1 MPLSTASGSAPLY
14 HQLAEILKRDID
26 GGVYQVGDLLPPE
39 FELSEQYGMSRHTVR
54 EAIRKLVEGGLVV
67 RRKGIGTEV
76 RSRTSEPRY
85 VASLSTLADLFQY
98 TQSTRLKV
106 FDEKWVTAD
115 AELAALLH
123 CQPGQRWLKF
133 ETCRYPVDNS
143 TPIAFTE
150 IYVYPAYASIREK
163 IDGNSV
169 WIYGVIEEMYGE
181 PIQEVTQET
190 DPIAV
195 PPGISDL
202 LECETG
208 TPALHTRRYYMGA
221 NDRLLSVSVNIYPRH
236 RFTLR
241 TSWRLARGGSNGGA

>member
-1 MPLSTASGSAPLY
+1 MTFSTVRGSTPLY
-14 HQLAEILKRDID
+14 QQLADMLKRDIES
-26 GGVYQVGDLLPPE
+26 GVYQVGDLLPPE
-39 FELSEQYGMSRHTVR
+39 HELSQQYDMSRHTVR
-54 EAIRKLVEGGLVV
+54 EALRQLAEGGLVT

-76 RSRTSEPRY
+76 RARPLEPRY

-106 FDEKWVTAD
+106 FDEKWITAD
-115 AELAALLH
+115 AKLAALLH

-133 ETCRYPVDNS
+133 ETCRYPVDNT

-169 WIYGVIEEMYGE
+169 WIYGVIEELYGE

-190 DPIAV
+190 DPISV
-195 PPGISDL
+195 PPGIADI
-202 LECETG
+202 LECEPG

-221 NDRLLSVSVNIYPRH
+221 NDRLLSISVNTYPRD

-241 TSWRLARGGSNGGA
+241 TSWRLTRS